1 MKPTCQEL
9 RDNAWKALEKS
20 GGYWYAVLLLL
31 IVTAII
37 AAASGVTGGVLG
49 LLALP
54 MTFAYNVEILK
65 LDREGKVPQIESI
78 FNIYRDNFQKS
89 FLVTFLI
96 ELFVLLWALL
106 FIVPGIIMAYAYSMS
121 IYIAHDNPELTAMEA
136 IQKSKEMMRGHKW
149 DLFVLDLSF
158 IGWIL
163 LCCLT
168 FGLGFILL
176 QPYIDTAHAEFYR
189 NLIGES
195 NDEVKTNNAEA

>member
-54 MTFAYNVEILK
+54 MTFAYNIEILK

>member
-54 MTFAYNVEILK
+54 MTFAYNIEILK

-106 FIVPGIIMAYAYSMS
+106 FIIPGIIMAYAYSMS

-163 LCCLT
+163 LCCFT
-168 FGLGFILL
+168 FGFGFILL

-189 NLIGES
+189 NLIGET
-195 NDEVKTNNAEA
+195 NDEPQAVQE

>member
-54 MTFAYNVEILK
+54 MTFAYTVEILK

-96 ELFVLLWALL
+96 ELFVILWALL
-106 FIVPGIIMAYAYSMS
+106 FIIPGVIMAYAYSMS

-189 NLIGES
+189 NLKGVT
-195 NDEVKTNNAEA
+195 NDEPQAVQE